1 MIKFSNVSLTYPSLV
16 QGLKEVSL
24 QIEKQEFVF
33 LVGPTGGGKSSLLK
47 LIYRDAVPTTGRVFV
62 FNRDVAAMR
71 MREVPFYRRKIGVIF
86 QDFLLLPHKNAFQ
99 NVAYALEI
107 RGKSPKQI
115 SSEVQDT
122 LELVGLSKRLKSF
135 PSELS
140 GGEQQR
146 LCIARALVYKPE
158 LLLADE
164 PTGNLDPDTTVE
176 IMELINRV
184 NQRGTTVVIATH
196 DASVV
201 NRYRKR
207 TLVVSHGRLIADR
220 EEGGYGPDIPENTL
234 TVPRVRPGTNPHLE
248 IAGA

>member
-1 MIKFSNVSLTYPSLV
+1 MV

-24 QIEKQEFVF
+24 HIEKQEFVF

-47 LIYRDAVPTTGRVFV
+47 LIYRDAVPTSGKVFV
-62 FNRDVAAMR
+62 FNRDVAGMR
-71 MREVPFYRRKIGVIF
+71 QREVPFYRRKIGVIF

-107 RGKSPKQI
+107 RGASTKQI
-115 SSEVQDT
+115 NTMVPDV
-122 LELVGLSKRLKSF
+122 LDLVGLSKRMKSF
-135 PSELS
+135 PRELS

-146 LCIARALVYKPE
+146 LCIARALVYKPD

-164 PTGNLDPDTTVE
+164 PTGNLDPETTNE

-196 DASVV
+196 DANVV
-201 NRYRKR
+201 NHYRKR

-220 EEGGYGPDIPENTL
+220 EEGGYGPGIPEVTL
-234 TVPRVRPGTNPHLE
+234 TVPAVRPHLE
-248 IAGA
+248 VAGA

>member
-16 QGLKEVSL
+16 QGLKEVNL
-24 QIEKQEFVF
+24 LIEKQEFVF

-62 FNRDVAAMR
+62 FNRDLSTMR
-71 MREVPFYRRKIGVIF
+71 QREVPYYRRKIGVIF

-107 RGKSPKQI
+107 RGAPVKQI
-115 SSEVQDT
+115 NTMVPDV
-122 LELVGLSKRLKSF
+122 LDLVGLSKRMKSF
-135 PSELS
+135 PRELS

-164 PTGNLDPDTTVE
+164 PTGNLDPDTTAE
-176 IMELINRV
+176 IMELIQRV

-196 DASVV
+196 DVNVV
-201 NRYRKR
+201 NSYRKR
-207 TLVVSHGRLIADR
+207 TIVVSHGRLIADR
-220 EEGGYGPDIPENTL
+220 ADGGYEPGPLENGAEP
-234 TVPRVRPGTNPHLE
+234 TVSRAKVPPQLE
-248 IAGA
+248 VAGA